1 MSKRMSDGTVK
12 EDLDLSRYIT
22 DDDMIEFYSYNY
34 DTDDFVEWLSFMN
47 ASGFGIEDLGEILM
61 DYGDFMCCWDIWVDT
76 FDF

>member
-1 MSKRMSDGTVK
+1 MTKRMSDGTVK
-12 EDLDLSRYIT
+12 PLLDLTRYIT

-47 ASGFGIEDLGEILM
+47 ASGFGIEDLGEVLM

>member
-1 MSKRMSDGTVK
+1 MSDGTVK
-12 EDLDLSRYIT
+12 PLLDLTRYIT

-47 ASGFGIEDLGEILM
+47 AGGFGIEDLGEILM
-61 DYGDFMCCWDIWVDT
+61 DYGDFMWCWDRWVDT